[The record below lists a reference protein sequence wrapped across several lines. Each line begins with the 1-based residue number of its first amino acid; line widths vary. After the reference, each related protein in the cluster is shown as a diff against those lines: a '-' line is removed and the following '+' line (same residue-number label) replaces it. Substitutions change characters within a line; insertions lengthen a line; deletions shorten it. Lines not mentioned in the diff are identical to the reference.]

1 VPRERGLEH
10 FACAFDGL
18 TFSVSPPDLSSTS
31 ISNLL
36 VPTIQNLLKDVEAL
50 DPAHKEALEVIL
62 RDRGGI
68 RISEVLTK
76 AVGGSIGSLFGEG
89 GYLRDPGYLNR
100 TSSEIAV
107 VETPPALPPQEESGI
122 KRMMR
127 GWGRS

>member
-1 VPRERGLEH
+1 M
-10 FACAFDGL
+10 
-18 TFSVSPPDLSSTS
+18 
-31 ISNLL
+31 
-36 VPTIQNLLKDVEAL
+36 EAL

-100 TSSEIAV
+100 TTSEAAA
-107 VETPPALPPQEESGI
+107 VETPPAPPPQEESGI